1 METTRLSS
9 KGQVVIP
16 RATRAARKWTPGT
29 RLQVVDTPEGV
40 LLRPVKPF
48 PRSRVDDVFGMARYR
63 GPRRSLADMDAAVR
77 AEAARRR

>member
-29 RLQVVDTPEGV
+29 ELQVVDTPDGV
-40 LLRPVKPF
+40 LLRPAKPF
-48 PRSRVDDVFGMARYR
+48 PRSLVDDVFGMAGYR
-63 GPRRSLADMDAAVR
+63 GPKRSVLDMDAAVR
-77 AEAARRR
+77 AEAKRRR